1 MCLPFLICMLGDIW
15 MGYLEPRSSHGS
27 TYNVVNY
34 CLHGRKDEQS
44 HERAIAIDAHCIPEE
59 DIENG
64 SAWQSF
70 DQMTKKYGNDLPHK
84 GKKAVT
90 YYHYVI
96 APDPKDFEGRD
107 REEMLSKVQQ
117 CARSWAERCAPNQ
130 QWLIVYHNDSRC
142 GNIHAHLIVGN
153 TNVYTGARCHV
164 SKEDQLEQRRVLDEE
179 SRRAG
184 LSALGDRLVVKDA
197 DEALE
202 ERNAQRRE
210 RGEREVP
217 KTVST
222 RQTTQKEVMTKA
234 ERYMRDG
241 QSWKARLRQIVDECA
256 WESDSFAGFQRLLRF
271 YGCTATV
278 TRSGQIT
285 YTIGDRRCSAKKLGL
300 MYQTDFLASQF
311 MDLRF
316 TKAGWAAERGHWRQM
331 RDAGLRVPKVSD
343 EDLEGLFPKMDALGV
358 YNDRSAAACV
368 AQCRE
373 KARLAMN
380 QREALER
387 NLATLSKDLDDAH
400 LVASMKDGIEK
411 GRIAGRIHLDQVPYG
426 EEAVRNYEAARK
438 RLQRRRY
445 ATDAASLEQR
455 YADTMSALAD
465 ARAQEARLTQTL
477 RDSLDVQRI
486 LKGMGAALD
495 SAQESER
502 LRYGSRL
509 ADQRRAESRA
519 RYSQEAG
526 HVPARIVFI
535 RADGS
540 RSDTGQAAGT
550 QWQDPDRTA
559 KAALA
564 SSIAQKPRGP
574 IEIPVLKT
582 PSDLLQDA
590 GSVSTP
596 TAPTPIVQP
605 AQQAPA
611 QRFVPSQAARPA
623 PAPQVPAAPAVG
635 APAAAP
641 SRGLDRLAA
650 TARPKDPVQMPQ
662 QTQEQ
667 PVPVQP
673 KPEDRS

>member
-1 MCLPFLICMLGDIW
+1 

-184 LSALGDRLVVKDA
+184 LSALGDRLVVNDA

-373 KARLAMN
+373 KAREAMD

-400 LVASMKDGIEK
+400 LVASMRGGVEK
-411 GRIAGRIHLDQVPYG
+411 GRVAGRIHLDQVPYG

-438 RLQRRRY
+438 RLQRRCY
-445 ATDAASLEQR
+445 TTDASSLEQR
-455 YADTMSALAD
+455 YADTLSALAD
-465 ARAQEARLTQTL
+465 AKAQEARLTQAL
-477 RDSLDVQRI
+477 KDSLEVQRV

-495 SAQESER
+495 KAQENEK

-519 RYSQEAG
+519 RYSKEAG

-535 RADGS
+535 RANGT
-540 RSDTGQAAGT
+540 RSDSGQVSSM
-550 QWQDPDRTA
+550 QWQDPDRAA
-559 KAALA
+559 KASLA
-564 SSIAQKPRGP
+564 ASVAQKPRGP

-605 AQQAPA
+605 GIQAPA
-611 QRFVPSQAARPA
+611 QKPLPAQPVRPA
-623 PAPQVPAAPAVG
+623 PLPHVPAAPSVG
-635 APAAAP
+635 TSAAAP

-650 TARPKDPVQMPQ
+650 TAAPQEPAQMPQ

-667 PVPVQP
+667 PAPIEP
-673 KPEDRS
+673 KSEDRS

>member
-1 MCLPFLICMLGDIW
+1 MS
-15 MGYLEPRSSHGS
+15 YLKRQSSHGS
-27 TYNVVNY
+27 TRNLIAY
-34 CLHGRKDEQS
+34 LHGHDGQ
-44 HERAIAIDAHCIPEE
+44 ERAIEE
-59 DIENG
+59 DFAFISYKSVE
-64 SAWQSF
+64 AETEWKDF
-70 DQMTKKYGNDLPHK
+70 DATAKKYGHDK
-84 GKKAVT
+84 AVASKKAVT
-90 YYHYVI
+90 YIHYVI
-96 APDPKDFEGRD
+96 APDPEDFIGHD
-107 REEMLSKVQQ
+107 KAEMLAKVRQ
-117 CARSWAERCAPNQ
+117 CATSWAERCLPHQ
-130 QWLIVYHNDSRC
+130 QWLIIYHDDGHN
-142 GNIHAHLIVGN
+142 GNIHAHVVAGTTDLK
-153 TNVYTGARCHV
+153 TRKKCHA
-164 SKEDQLEQRRVLDEE
+164 SKKDLLREREILNEED
-179 SRRAG
+179 RRAG
-184 LSALGDRLVVKDA
+184 LSALADRPAMSA
-197 DEALE
+197 DEALD
-202 ERNAQRRE
+202 ERNAERRE

-217 KTVST
+217 KTVSA
-222 RQTTQKEVMTKA
+222 RQTTQREVMTKA

-316 TKAGWAAERGHWRQM
+316 TKAGWAAERGHWRQA
-331 RDAGLRVPKVSD
+331 RDAGLRVPKVTD
-343 EDLEGLFPKMDALGV
+343 ADLEGLFPKMDALGV

-373 KARLAMN
+373 KAREAMD

-387 NLATLSKDLDDAH
+387 NLKALSKDLDDAH
-400 LVASMKDGIEK
+400 LVASMGDGIEK
-411 GRIAGRIHLDQVPYG
+411 GRVAGRIHLDQVPYG
-426 EEAVRNYEAARK
+426 EDAVRQYEAARK

-445 ATDAASLEQR
+445 ATDAAALEQR
-455 YADTMSALAD
+455 YADTMTALAD
-465 ARAQEARLTQTL
+465 ARAQEDRLTQAL
-477 RDSLDVQRI
+477 RDSLDIQRI

-495 SAQESER
+495 SAQENER

-519 RYSQEAG
+519 RYSKEAG

-574 IEIPVLKT
+574 IEIPVLKA
-582 PSDLLQDA
+582 PADLLQDA
-590 GSVSTP
+590 GSSTAA
-596 TAPTPIVQP
+596 APTPTVQP
-605 AQQAPA
+605 VQQVPA
-611 QRFVPSQAARPA
+611 ERPMPTQPARPA

-650 TARPKDPVQMPQ
+650 TARPHEPVQMPLHQAFPQVKQPERPARPLQ
-662 QTQEQ
+662 QQDEQE
-667 PVPVQP
+667 
-673 KPEDRS
+673 R

>member
-1 MCLPFLICMLGDIW
+1 MS
-15 MGYLEPRSSHGS
+15 YLESHHSHGS
-27 TYNVVNY
+27 AYNVVNY
-34 CLHGRKDEQS
+34 CLHGHKGVKA
-44 HERAIAIDAHCIPEE
+44 HERALAIDANYIPEE

-64 SAWQSF
+64 VAWKAF
-70 DQMTKKYGNDLPHK
+70 DRVAKRYGNDRDYH
-84 GKKAVT
+84 GKKAIT
-90 YYHYVI
+90 YCHYVI
-96 APDPKDFEGRD
+96 APNPEDFRGADKD
-107 REEMLSKVQQ
+107 EMLAKVRQ
-117 CARSWAERCAPNQ
+117 CATRWAERCVPDQ
-130 QWLIVYHNDSRC
+130 QWLIVYHDDSAC
-142 GNIHAHLIVGN
+142 GNIHAHIIVGN
-153 TNVYTGARCHV
+153 TDMLTHRRCQV
-164 SKEDQLEQRRVLDEE
+164 SKSDVETQRRILDEE

-184 LSALGDRLVVKDA
+184 LEALGDRLVINDA
-197 DEALE
+197 DEALD
-202 ERNAQRRE
+202 ERNAKRRE

-400 LVASMKDGIEK
+400 LVASMKAGVEK
-411 GRIAGRIHLDQVPYG
+411 GRIDGRIHLDQVPYG

-438 RLQRRRY
+438 RLQRRCY
-445 ATDAASLEQR
+445 TTDASSLEQR
-455 YADTMSALAD
+455 YADTLSALAD
-465 ARAQEARLTQTL
+465 AKAQEARLTQAL
-477 RDSLDVQRI
+477 KDSLEVQRV

-495 SAQESER
+495 KAQENEK

-519 RYSQEAG
+519 RYSKEAG

-535 RADGS
+535 RADGT
-540 RSDTGQAAGT
+540 RSDSGQASSMH
-550 QWQDPDRTA
+550 WQDPDRAA
-559 KAALA
+559 KASLA
-564 SSIAQKPRGP
+564 ASVAHKPRGP
-574 IEIPVLKT
+574 IEIPVLKA
-582 PSDLLQDA
+582 PADLLQDA
-590 GSVSTP
+590 GSGSAP
-596 TAPTPIVQP
+596 AAPTPIVQP
-605 AQQAPA
+605 AQQTPIQRPA
-611 QRFVPSQAARPA
+611 SAAQPARPA
-623 PAPQVPAAPAVG
+623 PAPVPAAPSVG

>member
-1 MCLPFLICMLGDIW
+1 MS
-15 MGYLEPRSSHGS
+15 YLKRQSSHGS
-27 TYNVVNY
+27 TRNLIAY
-34 CLHGRKDEQS
+34 LHGHDGQ
-44 HERAIAIDAHCIPEE
+44 ERAIEE
-59 DIENG
+59 DFAFLDYRNIE
-64 SAWQSF
+64 AETEWKEF
-70 DQMTKKYGNDLPHK
+70 DATAKKYGHDK
-84 GKKAVT
+84 AVAGKRAVT
-90 YYHYVI
+90 YIHYVI
-96 APDPKDFEGRD
+96 APDPEDFIGHD
-107 REEMLSKVQQ
+107 KAEMLAKVRQ
-117 CARSWAERCAPNQ
+117 CATGWAERCLPHQ
-130 QWLIVYHNDSRC
+130 QYVIIYHDDGANH
-142 GNIHAHLIVGN
+142 NIHAHIVAG
-153 TNVYTGARCHV
+153 TTDLKTRKKCHA
-164 SKEDQLEQRRVLDEE
+164 SKKDLLREREILNEED
-179 SRRAG
+179 RRAG
-184 LSALGDRLVVKDA
+184 LSALADRPAASAEK
-197 DEALE
+197 ALD

-210 RGEREVP
+210 HGEREVP
-217 KTVST
+217 RTVSS

-285 YTIGDRRCSAKKLGL
+285 YTIDDRRCSAKKLGL

-316 TKAGWAAERGHWRQM
+316 TKAGWAAERGHWRQA
-331 RDAGLRVPKVSD
+331 RDAGLRVPKVTD
-343 EDLEGLFPKMDALGV
+343 ADLEGLFPKMDALGV

-373 KARLAMN
+373 KARDAMD

-387 NLATLSKDLDDAH
+387 NLKALSKDLDDAH
-400 LVASMKDGIEK
+400 LVASMQAGVEK
-411 GRIAGRIHLDQVPYG
+411 GRVSGRIHMDQVDYG
-426 EEAVRNYEAARK
+426 EEAVRQYEAARK

-445 ATDAASLEQR
+445 MTDAGSLEQR

-465 ARAQEARLTQTL
+465 ARAQEARLTQAL
-477 RDSLDVQRI
+477 KDSLDVQRI

-495 SAQESER
+495 KAQENEK

-519 RYSQEAG
+519 RYNKEAG

-540 RSDTGQAAGT
+540 RSDSGQT
-550 QWQDPDRTA
+550 SSLQWQDPDRTA

-574 IEIPVLKT
+574 IEIPVLKA

-590 GSVSTP
+590 GSSTAP
-596 TAPTPIVQP
+596 IPTPIVQP
-605 AQQAPA
+605 AQQATA
-611 QRFVPSQAARPA
+611 QRPVPSRAARPVPSQH
-623 PAPQVPAAPAVG
+623 VPAVPSVG

-641 SRGLDRLAA
+641 SQGLDRLAA
-650 TARPKDPVQMPQ
+650 TAAPQEPAQMPLHQ
-662 QTQEQ
+662 AFPQFRQPEQ
-667 PVPVQP
+667 PARPPQQEDE
-673 KPEDRS
+673 PER

>member
-1 MCLPFLICMLGDIW
+1 MS
-15 MGYLEPRSSHGS
+15 YLESHHSHGS
-27 TYNVVNY
+27 AYNVVNY
-34 CLHGRKDEQS
+34 CLHGHKGVKA
-44 HERAIAIDAHCIPEE
+44 HERALAIDANYIPEE

-64 SAWQSF
+64 VAWKAF
-70 DQMTKKYGNDLPHK
+70 DRVAKRYGNDRDYH
-84 GKKAVT
+84 GKKAIT
-90 YYHYVI
+90 YCHYVI
-96 APDPKDFEGRD
+96 APNPEDFRGADKD
-107 REEMLSKVQQ
+107 EMLAKVRQ
-117 CARSWAERCAPNQ
+117 CATRWAERCVPDQ
-130 QWLIVYHNDSRC
+130 QWLIVYHDDSAC
-142 GNIHAHLIVGN
+142 GNIHAHIIVGN
-153 TNVYTGARCHV
+153 TDMLTHRRCQV
-164 SKEDQLEQRRVLDEE
+164 SKSDVETQRRILDEE

-184 LSALGDRLVVKDA
+184 LEALGDRLVINDA
-197 DEALE
+197 DEALD
-202 ERNAQRRE
+202 ERNAKRRE
-210 RGEREVP
+210 RSEREVP

-222 RQTTQKEVMTKA
+222 RQTTQREVMSKA

-316 TKAGWAAERGHWRQM
+316 TKAGWAAERGHWRQV

-343 EDLEGLFPKMDALGV
+343 EDLEGLFPKMDRLGI

-373 KARLAMN
+373 KAREAMD

-387 NLATLSKDLDDAH
+387 NLATLGKDLDDAH
-400 LVASMKDGIEK
+400 LVASMKAGVEK
-411 GRIAGRIHLDQVPYG
+411 GRIDGRIHLDQVDYG
-426 EEAVRNYEAARK
+426 EEAVQQYEAARK

-445 ATDAASLEQR
+445 ETDAESLEQR

-465 ARAQEARLTQTL
+465 ARAQEAKLTQAL

-486 LKGMGAALD
+486 LNGMGAALD
-495 SAQESER
+495 SAQENER

-535 RADGS
+535 RADGT
-540 RSDTGQAAGT
+540 RSDAGQAIGPH
-550 QWQDPDRTA
+550 WQDPSRMA
-559 KAALA
+559 KASLA
-564 SSIAQKPRGP
+564 ASVDQKQRGP
-574 IEIPVLKT
+574 IEIPVLKS
-582 PSDLLQDA
+582 PADLLQDA
-590 GSVSTP
+590 GNSGAAIV
-596 TAPTPIVQP
+596 PTPIVQP
-605 AQQAPA
+605 GKQAPA
-611 QRFVPSQAARPA
+611 QKPLPARPVRPA
-623 PAPQVPAAPAVG
+623 PLPHVPAAPSVG
-635 APAAAP
+635 TSAAAP

-650 TARPKDPVQMPQ
+650 TAAPQEPAQMPQ

-667 PVPVQP
+667 PAPIEP
-673 KPEDRS
+673 KSEDRS

>member
-1 MCLPFLICMLGDIW
+1 MS
-15 MGYLEPRSSHGS
+15 YLESHHSHGS
-27 TYNVVNY
+27 AYNVVNY
-34 CLHGRKDEQS
+34 CLHGHKGVKA
-44 HERAIAIDAHCIPEE
+44 HERALAIDANYIPEE

-64 SAWQSF
+64 VAWKAF
-70 DQMTKKYGNDLPHK
+70 DRVAKRYGNDRDYH
-84 GKKAVT
+84 GKKAIT
-90 YYHYVI
+90 YCHYVI
-96 APDPKDFEGRD
+96 APNPEDFRGADKD
-107 REEMLSKVQQ
+107 EMLAKVRQ
-117 CARSWAERCAPNQ
+117 CATRWAERCVPDQ
-130 QWLIVYHNDSRC
+130 QWLIVYHDDSAC
-142 GNIHAHLIVGN
+142 GNIHAHIIVGN
-153 TNVYTGARCHV
+153 TDMLTHRRCQV
-164 SKEDQLEQRRVLDEE
+164 SKSDVETQRRILDEE

-184 LSALGDRLVVKDA
+184 LEALGDRLVINDA
-197 DEALE
+197 DEALD
-202 ERNAQRRE
+202 ERNAKRRE
-210 RGEREVP
+210 RSEREVP

-222 RQTTQKEVMTKA
+222 RQTTQREVMSKA
-234 ERYMRDG
+234 ERYMHDG

-316 TKAGWAAERGHWRQM
+316 TKAGWAAERGHWRQV

-343 EDLEGLFPKMDALGV
+343 EDLEGLFPKMDRLGI

-373 KARLAMN
+373 KAREAMD

-387 NLATLSKDLDDAH
+387 NLATLGKDLDDAH
-400 LVASMKDGIEK
+400 LVASMKAGVEK
-411 GRIAGRIHLDQVPYG
+411 GRIDGRIHLDQVDYG
-426 EEAVRNYEAARK
+426 EEAVQQYEAARK

-445 ATDAASLEQR
+445 ETDAESLEQR

-465 ARAQEARLTQTL
+465 ARAQEAKLTQAL

-486 LKGMGAALD
+486 LNGMGAALD
-495 SAQESER
+495 SAQENER

-519 RYSQEAG
+519 RYSKEAG

-535 RADGS
+535 RADGT
-540 RSDTGQAAGT
+540 RSDAGQAIGPH
-550 QWQDPDRTA
+550 WQDPSRMA
-559 KAALA
+559 KASLA
-564 SSIAQKPRGP
+564 ASVDQKQRGP
-574 IEIPVLKT
+574 IEIPVLKS
-582 PSDLLQDA
+582 PADLLQDA
-590 GSVSTP
+590 GNSGAAIV
-596 TAPTPIVQP
+596 PTPIVQP
-605 AQQAPA
+605 GIQAPA
-611 QRFVPSQAARPA
+611 QKPLPAQPVRPA
-623 PAPQVPAAPAVG
+623 PLPHVPAAPSVG
-635 APAAAP
+635 TSAAAP

-650 TARPKDPVQMPQ
+650 TAAPQEPAQMPQ

-667 PVPVQP
+667 PAPIEP
-673 KPEDRS
+673 KSEDRS

>member
-1 MCLPFLICMLGDIW
+1 MS
-15 MGYLEPRSSHGS
+15 YLEPHHSHGS
-27 TYNVVNY
+27 AYNVVNY
-34 CLHGRKDEQS
+34 CLHGHKGVKA
-44 HERAIAIDAHCIPEE
+44 HERALAIDANYIPEE

-64 SAWQSF
+64 VAWKAF
-70 DQMTKKYGNDLPHK
+70 DRVAKRYGNDKDYH
-84 GKKAVT
+84 GKKAIT
-90 YYHYVI
+90 YCHYVI
-96 APDPKDFEGRD
+96 APDPKDFEGKD
-107 REEMLSKVQQ
+107 PKEMLAKV
-117 CARSWAERCAPNQ
+117 RRCATNWARRCFPDQ
-130 QWLIVYHNDSRC
+130 QWIIVYHNDSAC
-142 GNIHAHLIVGN
+142 GNTHAHVIVGN
-153 TNVYTGARCHV
+153 TNVLTGRRCQV
-164 SKEDQLEQRRVLDEE
+164 SRRDIEEQRRVLNEE
-179 SRRAG
+179 DRKAG
-184 LSALGDRLVVKDA
+184 LSALADRPRVA
-197 DEALE
+197 ENALN
-202 ERNAQRRE
+202 ERNVKRRE
-210 RGEREVP
+210 RGECEVP
-217 KTVST
+217 KTVSS
-222 RQTTQKEVMTKA
+222 RQTTQREVMTKA

-316 TKAGWAAERGHWRQM
+316 TKAGWAAERGHWRQV
-331 RDAGLRVPKVSD
+331 RDAGLRVPKVTD
-343 EDLEGLFPKMDALGV
+343 EDLEGLFPKMEALGI
-358 YNDRSAAACV
+358 YNDRSAASCV

-373 KARLAMN
+373 KAREAMD

-387 NLATLSKDLDDAH
+387 NLMALSKDIDDAH

-411 GRIAGRIHLDQVPYG
+411 GRVAGRIYLDQVDYG
-426 EEAVRNYEAARK
+426 EEAVRQYEAARK

-465 ARAQEARLTQTL
+465 ARVQEAKLTQAL
-477 RDSLDVQRI
+477 KDSLDVQRI

-495 SAQESER
+495 KAQENEK

-535 RADGS
+535 RADGT
-540 RSDTGQAAGT
+540 RSDAGQAIGPH
-550 QWQDPDRTA
+550 WQDPSRMA
-559 KAALA
+559 KASLA
-564 SSIAQKPRGP
+564 ASVDQKQRGP
-574 IEIPVLKT
+574 IEIPVLKS
-582 PSDLLQDA
+582 PADLLQDA
-590 GSVSTP
+590 GNSGAAIV
-596 TAPTPIVQP
+596 PTPIVQP
-605 AQQAPA
+605 GIQAPA
-611 QRFVPSQAARPA
+611 QMPLPAQPVRPA
-623 PAPQVPAAPAVG
+623 PLPHVPAAPSVG
-635 APAAAP
+635 TSAAAP

-650 TARPKDPVQMPQ
+650 TAAPQEPAQMPQ

-667 PVPVQP
+667 PAPIEP
-673 KPEDRS
+673 KSEDRS

>member
-1 MCLPFLICMLGDIW
+1 MS
-15 MGYLEPRSSHGS
+15 YLKRQSSHGS
-27 TYNVVNY
+27 TRNLIAY
-34 CLHGRKDEQS
+34 LHGHGGQ
-44 HERAIAIDAHCIPEE
+44 ERAIEE
-59 DIENG
+59 DFAFLDYRNIE
-64 SAWQSF
+64 AETEWKDF
-70 DQMTKKYGNDLPHK
+70 DATAKKYGHDK
-84 GKKAVT
+84 ASAGKKAVT
-90 YYHYVI
+90 YVHYVI
-96 APDPKDFEGRD
+96 APDPEDFIGHD
-107 REEMLSKVQQ
+107 KAEMLAKVRQ
-117 CARSWAERCAPNQ
+117 CATSWAERCLPHQ
-130 QWLIVYHNDSRC
+130 QYVIIYHDDGRN
-142 GNIHAHLIVGN
+142 GNIHAHVVAGVTDLK
-153 TNVYTGARCHV
+153 TRKKCHA
-164 SKEDQLEQRRVLDEE
+164 SKKDLLREREILNEED
-179 SRRAG
+179 RRAG
-184 LSALGDRLVVKDA
+184 LSALADRPARVA
-197 DEALE
+197 DEALD
-202 ERNAQRRE
+202 ERNVQRRE

-217 KTVST
+217 RTVSS

-316 TKAGWAAERGHWRQM
+316 TKAGWAAERGHWRQV

-343 EDLEGLFPKMDALGV
+343 EDLEGLFPKMDRLGI

-373 KARLAMN
+373 KAREAMD
-380 QREALER
+380 QRESLER
-387 NLATLSKDLDDAH
+387 NLKALSKDLDDAH
-400 LVASMKDGIEK
+400 LVASMQAGVEK
-411 GRIAGRIHLDQVPYG
+411 GRVGGRIHLDQVPYG
-426 EEAVRNYEAARK
+426 EEAVRQYEAARK

-465 ARAQEARLTQTL
+465 ARAQEARLTQML

-486 LKGMGAALD
+486 LKGMGEALD
-495 SAQESER
+495 SAQEGER
-502 LRYGSRL
+502 LRYESRL

-519 RYSQEAG
+519 RYSQKAG

-540 RSDTGQAAGT
+540 RSDAGQASSV

-559 KAALA
+559 KAFLA
-564 SSIAQKPRGP
+564 ASVAQKPRGP
-574 IEIPVLKT
+574 IEIPVLKA
-582 PSDLLQDA
+582 PADLLQ
-590 GSVSTP
+590 GSGNGRP
-596 TAPTPIVQP
+596 EEAPTPIVQP
-605 AQQAPA
+605 AQQAPT
-611 QRFVPSQAARPA
+611 QRPVPTQAARPA
-623 PAPQVPAAPAVG
+623 PAPVPAAPSVG

-650 TARPKDPVQMPQ
+650 SARPPVQLPLHQAFPQ
-662 QTQEQ
+662 VKQPERPARPLQQQDEQE
-667 PVPVQP
+667 
-673 KPEDRS
+673 R

>member
-1 MCLPFLICMLGDIW
+1 MS
-15 MGYLEPRSSHGS
+15 YLKRQSSHGS
-27 TYNVVNY
+27 TRNLIAY
-34 CLHGRKDEQS
+34 LHGRDGQ
-44 HERAIAIDAHCIPEE
+44 ERAIEE
-59 DIENG
+59 DFAFISYKSVE
-64 SAWQSF
+64 AETEWKDF
-70 DQMTKKYGNDLPHK
+70 DATVKRYGHDK
-84 GKKAVT
+84 AVAGKKAVT
-90 YYHYVI
+90 YVHYVI
-96 APDPKDFEGRD
+96 APDPKDFDGHD
-107 REEMLSKVQQ
+107 PKEMLAKVRQ
-117 CARSWAERCAPNQ
+117 CATGWAERCLPHQ
-130 QWLIVYHNDSRC
+130 QYVIIYHDDGHN
-142 GNIHAHLIVGN
+142 GNIHAHVVAGITDLK
-153 TNVYTGARCHV
+153 TRKKCHA
-164 SKEDQLEQRRVLDEE
+164 SKKDLLREREILNEEDRK
-179 SRRAG
+179 AG
-184 LSALGDRLVVKDA
+184 LSALADRPDRDA
-197 DEALE
+197 ERALD
-202 ERNAQRRE
+202 ERNAQRRK

-217 KTVST
+217 KTVSA
-222 RQTTQKEVMTKA
+222 RQTTQREVMTKA

-285 YTIGDRRCSAKKLGL
+285 YTIGDRRCSAKKLGM

-316 TKAGWAAERGHWRQM
+316 TKAGWAAERGHWRQV

-535 RADGS
+535 RSDGS

-574 IEIPVLKT
+574 IEIPVLKA
-582 PSDLLQDA
+582 PADLLQDA
-590 GSVSTP
+590 GSGSTP
-596 TAPTPIVQP
+596 AALTPIVQP

-611 QRFVPSQAARPA
+611 QRSVPAQPARPA
-623 PAPQVPAAPAVG
+623 PAPHVPAAPAVG
-635 APAAAP
+635 TPAAVP

-650 TARPKDPVQMPQ
+650 SARPKEPVRA
-662 QTQEQ
+662 QEQ
-667 PVPVQP
+667 AFTQVRPIEQP
-673 KPEDRS
+673 TRPPMQFDEPER

>member
-1 MCLPFLICMLGDIW
+1 MS
-15 MGYLEPRSSHGS
+15 YLKRQSSHGS
-27 TYNVVNY
+27 TRNLIAY
-34 CLHGRKDEQS
+34 LHGHDGQ
-44 HERAIAIDAHCIPEE
+44 ERAIEE
-59 DIENG
+59 DFAFISYKSVE
-64 SAWQSF
+64 AETEWK
-70 DQMTKKYGNDLPHK
+70 DLDATAKKYGHDK
-84 GKKAVT
+84 AVAGKKAVT
-90 YYHYVI
+90 YIHYVI
-96 APDPKDFEGRD
+96 APDPRDFEGKD
-107 REEMLSKVQQ
+107 PKEMLRKVRQ
-117 CARSWAERCAPNQ
+117 CAVGWAERCLPNQ
-130 QWLIVYHNDSRC
+130 PYVIIYHDDGHN
-142 GNIHAHLIVGN
+142 GNIHAHVVASTTDLK
-153 TNVYTGARCHV
+153 TRKKCHA
-164 SKEDQLEQRRVLDEE
+164 SKKDLLREREILDEE
-179 SRRAG
+179 SRRVG
-184 LSALGDRLVVKDA
+184 LEALGDRLIMKDA
-197 DEALE
+197 ERALD
-202 ERNAQRRE
+202 ERNAQRRK

-217 KTVST
+217 KTVSA
-222 RQTTQKEVMTKA
+222 RQTTQREVMTKA

-316 TKAGWAAERGHWRQM
+316 TKAGWAAERGHWRQA

-343 EDLEGLFPKMDALGV
+343 EDLKGLFPKMEALGI
-358 YNDRSAAACV
+358 YNDKSAASCV

-373 KARLAMN
+373 KARMAMD
-380 QREALER
+380 QRETLER
-387 NLATLSKDLDDAH
+387 NLKALSKDLDDAH
-400 LVASMKDGIEK
+400 LVASMKAGVEK
-411 GRIAGRIHLDQVPYG
+411 GRIDGRIHLDQVDYG
-426 EEAVRNYEAARK
+426 EESVRQYEAARK

-465 ARAQEARLTQTL
+465 ARAQEAKLTQAL

-509 ADQRRAESRA
+509 ADKRRAESRA

-535 RADGS
+535 RADGT
-540 RSDTGQAAGT
+540 RSGMAAIQKPP
-550 QWQDPDRTA
+550 QWQNPDRTA

-564 SSIAQKPRGP
+564 ASMAQKPRGP
-574 IEIPVLKT
+574 IEIPVLKA
-582 PSDLLQDA
+582 PADLLQDA
-590 GSVSTP
+590 GNSGAATV
-596 TAPTPIVQP
+596 PTPIVQP
-605 AQQAPA
+605 VQQAPA
-611 QRFVPSQAARPA
+611 QRSVPAAQSAHQAPT
-623 PAPQVPAAPAVG
+623 PHVPAAPSVG
-635 APAAAP
+635 TSAAAP

-650 TARPKDPVQMPQ
+650 SARPKEPVRA
-662 QTQEQ
+662 QEQ
-667 PVPVQP
+667 AFTQVRPIEQP
-673 KPEDRS
+673 TRPPMQFDEPER

>member
-1 MCLPFLICMLGDIW
+1 MS
-15 MGYLEPRSSHGS
+15 YLKRQSSHGS
-27 TYNVVNY
+27 TRNLIAY
-34 CLHGRKDEQS
+34 LHGHGDQ
-44 HERAIAIDAHCIPEE
+44 ERAIEE
-59 DIENG
+59 DFAFISYKDVE
-64 SAWQSF
+64 AETEWKSF
-70 DQMTKKYGNDLPHK
+70 DATVKKYGHDK
-84 GKKAVT
+84 AVAGKKAVT
-90 YYHYVI
+90 YIHYVI
-96 APDPKDFEGRD
+96 APDPKDFVGQDPEK
-107 REEMLSKVQQ
+107 MLKKVRQ
-117 CARSWAERCAPNQ
+117 CATGWAERCLPNQ
-130 QWLIVYHNDSRC
+130 QYVIIYHDDGANH
-142 GNIHAHLIVGN
+142 NIHAHIVAGV
-153 TNVYTGARCHV
+153 TDLKTRKKCHA
-164 SKEDQLEQRRVLDEE
+164 SKKDLLREREILNEED
-179 SRRAG
+179 RRAG
-184 LSALGDRLVVKDA
+184 LSALEDRPARDA
-197 DEALE
+197 EEALD
-202 ERNAQRRE
+202 ERNARRRE

-217 KTVST
+217 RTVSS

-285 YTIGDRRCSAKKLGL
+285 YTIDDRRCSAKKLGL

-316 TKAGWAAERGHWRQM
+316 TKAGWAAERGHWRQA
-331 RDAGLRVPKVSD
+331 RDAGLRVPKVTD
-343 EDLEGLFPKMDALGV
+343 ADLEGLFPKMDALGV

-373 KARLAMN
+373 KARVAMD

-387 NLATLSKDLDDAH
+387 NLKALSKDIDDAH
-400 LVASMKDGIEK
+400 LVASMRGGVEK
-411 GRIAGRIHLDQVPYG
+411 GRVAGRIHLDQVDYG
-426 EEAVRNYEAARK
+426 EEAVRQYEAARK

-445 ATDAASLEQR
+445 ATDAGSLEQR

-465 ARAQEARLTQTL
+465 ARAQEAKLTQAL

-495 SAQESER
+495 KAKENEK

-540 RSDTGQAAGT
+540 RSDAGQTAGA
-550 QWQDPDRTA
+550 QWKDPDKTA

-564 SSIAQKPRGP
+564 SSVAQKPRGP

-596 TAPTPIVQP
+596 AAPTPIVQP

-611 QRFVPSQAARPA
+611 QRSVPAQPARPA
-623 PAPQVPAAPAVG
+623 PAPVPAAPSIG

-650 TARPKDPVQMPQ
+650 SARPQEPTQMPQ
-662 QTQEQ
+662 QAFPQVKPPQQATRPQQQPDEQE
-667 PVPVQP
+667 
-673 KPEDRS
+673 R

>member
-1 MCLPFLICMLGDIW
+1 MS
-15 MGYLEPRSSHGS
+15 YLESHHSHGS
-27 TYNVVNY
+27 AYNVVNY
-34 CLHGRKDEQS
+34 CLHGHKGVKA
-44 HERAIAIDAHCIPEE
+44 HERALAIDANYIPEE

-64 SAWQSF
+64 VAWKAF
-70 DQMTKKYGNDLPHK
+70 DRVAKRYGNDRDYH
-84 GKKAVT
+84 GKKAIT
-90 YYHYVI
+90 YCHYVI
-96 APDPKDFEGRD
+96 APNPEDFRGADKD
-107 REEMLSKVQQ
+107 EMLAKVRQ
-117 CARSWAERCAPNQ
+117 CATRWAERCVPDQ
-130 QWLIVYHNDSRC
+130 QWLIVYHDDSAC
-142 GNIHAHLIVGN
+142 GNIHAHIIVGN
-153 TNVYTGARCHV
+153 TDMLTHRRCQV
-164 SKEDQLEQRRVLDEE
+164 SKSDVETQRRILDEE

-184 LSALGDRLVVKDA
+184 LEALGDRLVINDA
-197 DEALE
+197 DEALD
-202 ERNAQRRE
+202 ERNAKRRE
-210 RGEREVP
+210 RSEREVP

-222 RQTTQKEVMTKA
+222 RQTTQREVMSKA

-316 TKAGWAAERGHWRQM
+316 TKAGWAAERGHWRQV

-343 EDLEGLFPKMDALGV
+343 ADLEGLFPKMERLGI
-358 YNDRSAAACV
+358 YNDRSAAAAV

-373 KARLAMN
+373 KAREAMD
-380 QREALER
+380 QRGALER
-387 NLATLSKDLDDAH
+387 NLATLGKDLDDAH
-400 LVASMKDGIEK
+400 LVASMKAGVEK
-411 GRIAGRIHLDQVPYG
+411 GRIDGRIHLDQVDYG
-426 EEAVRNYEAARK
+426 EEAVQQYEAARK

-445 ATDAASLEQR
+445 ETDAESLEQR

-465 ARAQEARLTQTL
+465 ARAQEAKLTQAL
-477 RDSLDVQRI
+477 KDSLDVQRI

-495 SAQESER
+495 KAQESER

-574 IEIPVLKT
+574 IEIPVLKA
-582 PSDLLQDA
+582 PADLLQDA
-590 GSVSTP
+590 GISTAA
-596 TAPTPIVQP
+596 APTPTVQP
-605 AQQAPA
+605 VQQVPA
-611 QRFVPSQAARPA
+611 ERPMPTQPARPA

>member
-1 MCLPFLICMLGDIW
+1 MS
-15 MGYLEPRSSHGS
+15 YLEPHHSHGS
-27 TYNVVNY
+27 AYNVVNY
-34 CLHGRKDEQS
+34 CLHGHKGVKA
-44 HERAIAIDAHCIPEE
+44 HERALAIDANYIPEE

-64 SAWQSF
+64 VAWKAF
-70 DQMTKKYGNDLPHK
+70 DRVAKRYGNDKDYH
-84 GKKAVT
+84 GKKAIT
-90 YYHYVI
+90 YCHYVI
-96 APDPKDFEGRD
+96 APDPKDFEGKD
-107 REEMLSKVQQ
+107 PKEMLAKV
-117 CARSWAERCAPNQ
+117 RRCATNWARRCFPDQ
-130 QWLIVYHNDSRC
+130 QWIIVYHNDSAC
-142 GNIHAHLIVGN
+142 GNTHAHVIVGN
-153 TNVYTGARCHV
+153 TNVLTGRRCQV
-164 SKEDQLEQRRVLDEE
+164 SRRDIEEQRRVLNEE
-179 SRRAG
+179 DRKAG
-184 LSALGDRLVVKDA
+184 LSALADRPRVA
-197 DEALE
+197 ENALN
-202 ERNAQRRE
+202 ERNVKRRE
-210 RGEREVP
+210 RGECEVP
-217 KTVST
+217 KTVSS
-222 RQTTQKEVMTKA
+222 RQTTQREVMTKA

-316 TKAGWAAERGHWRQM
+316 TKAGWAAERGHWRQV
-331 RDAGLRVPKVSD
+331 RDAGLRVPKVTD
-343 EDLEGLFPKMDALGV
+343 EDLEGLFPKMEALGI
-358 YNDRSAAACV
+358 YNDRSAASCV

-373 KARLAMN
+373 KAREAMD

-387 NLATLSKDLDDAH
+387 NLMALSKDIDDAH

-411 GRIAGRIHLDQVPYG
+411 GRVAGRIYLDQVDYG
-426 EEAVRNYEAARK
+426 EEAVRQYEAARK

-465 ARAQEARLTQTL
+465 ARVQEAKLTQAL
-477 RDSLDVQRI
+477 KDSLDVQRI

-495 SAQESER
+495 KAQENEK

-535 RADGS
+535 RADGT
-540 RSDTGQAAGT
+540 RSDAGQAIGPH
-550 QWQDPDRTA
+550 WQDPSRMA
-559 KAALA
+559 KASLA
-564 SSIAQKPRGP
+564 ASVDQKQRGP
-574 IEIPVLKT
+574 IEIPVLKS
-582 PSDLLQDA
+582 PADLLQDA
-590 GSVSTP
+590 GNSGAAIV
-596 TAPTPIVQP
+596 PTPIVQP
-605 AQQAPA
+605 GIQAPA
-611 QRFVPSQAARPA
+611 QKPLPAQPVRPA
-623 PAPQVPAAPAVG
+623 PLPHVPAAPSVG
-635 APAAAP
+635 TSAAAP

-650 TARPKDPVQMPQ
+650 TAAPQEPAQMPQ

-667 PVPVQP
+667 PAPIEP
-673 KPEDRS
+673 KSEDRS

>member
-1 MCLPFLICMLGDIW
+1 MS
-15 MGYLEPRSSHGS
+15 YLESHHSHGS
-27 TYNVVNY
+27 AYNVVNY
-34 CLHGRKDEQS
+34 CLHGHKGVKA
-44 HERAIAIDAHCIPEE
+44 HERALAIDANYIPEE

-64 SAWQSF
+64 TAWKAF
-70 DQMTKKYGNDLPHK
+70 DRVAKRYGNDRDYH
-84 GKKAVT
+84 GKKAIT
-90 YYHYVI
+90 YCHYVI
-96 APDPKDFEGRD
+96 APNPEDFRGADKD
-107 REEMLSKVQQ
+107 EMLAKVRQ
-117 CARSWAERCAPNQ
+117 CATRWAERCVPDQ
-130 QWLIVYHNDSRC
+130 QWLIVYHDDSAC
-142 GNIHAHLIVGN
+142 GNIHAHIIVGN
-153 TNVYTGARCHV
+153 TDMLTHRRCQV
-164 SKEDQLEQRRVLDEE
+164 SKSDVETQRRILDEE

-184 LSALGDRLVVKDA
+184 LEALGDRLVINDA
-197 DEALE
+197 DEALD
-202 ERNAQRRE
+202 ERNAKRRE
-210 RGEREVP
+210 RSEREVP

-222 RQTTQKEVMTKA
+222 RQTTQREVMSKA

-316 TKAGWAAERGHWRQM
+316 TKAGWAAERGHWRQV

-343 EDLEGLFPKMDALGV
+343 EDLEGLFPKMDRLGI

-373 KARLAMN
+373 KAREAMD

-387 NLATLSKDLDDAH
+387 NLATLGKDLDDAH
-400 LVASMKDGIEK
+400 LVASMKAGVEK
-411 GRIAGRIHLDQVPYG
+411 GRIDGRIHLDQVDYG
-426 EEAVRNYEAARK
+426 EEAVQQYEAARK

-445 ATDAASLEQR
+445 ETDAESLEQR

-465 ARAQEARLTQTL
+465 ARAQEAKLTQAL
-477 RDSLDVQRI
+477 KDSLDVQRI
-486 LKGMGAALD
+486 LNGMGAALD
-495 SAQESER
+495 KAQESER
-502 LRYGSRL
+502 LRYSSRL

-535 RADGS
+535 RADGT
-540 RSDTGQAAGT
+540 RSGMAAIQKPP
-550 QWQDPDRTA
+550 QWQNPDRTA

-564 SSIAQKPRGP
+564 ASMAQKPRGP
-574 IEIPVLKT
+574 IEIPVLKA
-582 PSDLLQDA
+582 PADLLQDA
-590 GSVSTP
+590 GSG
-596 TAPTPIVQP
+596 TATVPTPIVQP
-605 AQQAPA
+605 VQQAPA
-611 QRFVPSQAARPA
+611 QRSVPAAQSAHQAPT
-623 PAPQVPAAPAVG
+623 PHVPAAPAVG
-635 APAAAP
+635 TPAAVP

-650 TARPKDPVQMPQ
+650 TARPKEPVHMPL

-667 PVPVQP
+667 PAPIQP

>member
-1 MCLPFLICMLGDIW
+1 MS
-15 MGYLEPRSSHGS
+15 YLKRQSSHGS
-27 TYNVVNY
+27 TRNLIAY
-34 CLHGRKDEQS
+34 LHGHDGQ
-44 HERAIAIDAHCIPEE
+44 ERAIEE
-59 DIENG
+59 DFAFISYKSVEEETEWKDLD
-64 SAWQSF
+64 A
-70 DQMTKKYGNDLPHK
+70 TVKKYGHDK
-84 GKKAVT
+84 AVADKKAVT
-90 YYHYVI
+90 YIHYVI
-96 APDPKDFEGRD
+96 APDPEDFVGQD
-107 REEMLSKVQQ
+107 PKEMLAKVRQ
-117 CARSWAERCAPNQ
+117 CATGWAERCLPHQ
-130 QWLIVYHNDSRC
+130 QYVIIYHDDGHN
-142 GNIHAHLIVGN
+142 GNIHAHIVAGI
-153 TNVYTGARCHV
+153 TDLKTRKKCHA
-164 SKEDQLEQRRVLDEE
+164 SKKDLLREREILDEE

-197 DEALE
+197 DEALD

-217 KTVST
+217 KTVSS
-222 RQTTQKEVMTKA
+222 RQTTQREVMTKA
-234 ERYMRDG
+234 ERYMKDG

-278 TRSGQIT
+278 TKSGQIT

-316 TKAGWAAERGHWRQM
+316 TKAGWAAERGHWRQA
-331 RDAGLRVPKVSD
+331 REAGLRVPKVSD
-343 EDLEGLFPKMDALGV
+343 ADLEGLFPKMEALGI

-373 KARLAMN
+373 KARESMD

-400 LVASMKDGIEK
+400 LVASMRDGIEK
-411 GRIAGRIHLDQVPYG
+411 GRISGRIHLDQVPYG
-426 EEAVRNYEAARK
+426 EEAVRQYEAARK

-445 ATDAASLEQR
+445 TTDASSLEQR

-465 ARAQEARLTQTL
+465 AKAQETKLTQAL

-495 SAQESER
+495 SAQENER

-519 RYSQEAG
+519 RYSKEAG

-535 RADGS
+535 RADGT
-540 RSDTGQAAGT
+540 RSDSGQASSM
-550 QWQDPDRTA
+550 QWQDPDRAA
-559 KAALA
+559 KASLA
-564 SSIAQKPRGP
+564 ASVAQKPRGP
-574 IEIPVLKT
+574 IEIPVLKA
-582 PSDLLQDA
+582 PADLLQDA
-590 GSVSTP
+590 GSGSAP
-596 TAPTPIVQP
+596 AAPTPIVQP
-605 AQQAPA
+605 AQQTPIQRPA
-611 QRFVPSQAARPA
+611 SAAQPARPA
-623 PAPQVPAAPAVG
+623 PAPVPAAPSVG

-650 TARPKDPVQMPQ
+650 TARPKEPEQMPQ
-662 QTQEQ
+662 QTFPQFKPPHQVTRPQQQPDEQE
-667 PVPVQP
+667 
-673 KPEDRS
+673 R

>member
-1 MCLPFLICMLGDIW
+1 MS
-15 MGYLEPRSSHGS
+15 YLKRQSSHGS
-27 TYNVVNY
+27 TRNLIAY
-34 CLHGRKDEQS
+34 LHGHGGQ
-44 HERAIAIDAHCIPEE
+44 ERAIEE
-59 DIENG
+59 DFAFLDYRNVE
-64 SAWQSF
+64 AETEWKDF
-70 DQMTKKYGNDLPHK
+70 DATTKKYGHDK
-84 GKKAVT
+84 AVAGKKAVT
-90 YYHYVI
+90 FIHYVI
-96 APDPKDFEGRD
+96 APDPEDFVGHSKA
-107 REEMLSKVQQ
+107 EMLAKVRQ
-117 CARSWAERCAPNQ
+117 CATGWAERCLPHQ
-130 QWLIVYHNDSRC
+130 QYLIIYHDDGHN
-142 GNIHAHLIVGN
+142 GNIHAHIVAG
-153 TNVYTGARCHV
+153 TTDLKTRKKCHA
-164 SKEDQLEQRRVLDEE
+164 SKKDLLREREILDEE

-197 DEALE
+197 DEALA

-217 KTVST
+217 RTVSS
-222 RQTTQKEVMTKA
+222 RQTTQREVMTKA

-256 WESDSFAGFQRLLRF
+256 WESDSFAGFQRLMRF

-316 TKAGWAAERGHWRQM
+316 TKAGWAAERGHWRQA

-343 EDLEGLFPKMDALGV
+343 EDLESLFPKMEALGI
-358 YNDRSAAACV
+358 YNDRSASACV

-373 KARLAMN
+373 KAREAMD

-387 NLATLSKDLDDAH
+387 NLKALSKDLDDAH
-400 LVASMKDGIEK
+400 LVASMRAGVEK
-411 GRIAGRIHLDQVPYG
+411 GRIAGRIHLDQVSYG
-426 EEAVRNYEAARK
+426 EEAVRQYEAARK

-465 ARAQEARLTQTL
+465 ARAQEAKLTQAL
-477 RDSLDVQRI
+477 KDSLDVQRI

-574 IEIPVLKT
+574 IEIPVLKA
-582 PSDLLQDA
+582 PADLLQDA
-590 GSVSTP
+590 GDSTA
-596 TAPTPIVQP
+596 TVPTPIIQS

-611 QRFVPSQAARPA
+611 PRPVPARAARPA
-623 PAPQVPAAPAVG
+623 PSLVPTAPAVG

-650 TARPKDPVQMPQ
+650 SARPQEPMRQAFPQVRPLQQPARPPQ
-662 QTQEQ
+662 QPDEQE
-667 PVPVQP
+667 
-673 KPEDRS
+673 R

>member
-44 HERAIAIDAHCIPEE
+44 HGRAIAIDAHCIPEE

-217 KTVST
+217 KTVSS

-285 YTIGDRRCSAKKLGL
+285 YTIGDRRCSAKKLGM

-316 TKAGWAAERGHWRQM
+316 TKAGWVAERGHWRQV
-331 RDAGLRVPKVSD
+331 RDAGLRVPKVTD
-343 EDLEGLFPKMDALGV
+343 ADLEGLFPKMDALGV
-358 YNDRSAAACV
+358 YNDRSASACV

-373 KARLAMN
+373 KAREAMD
-380 QREALER
+380 QRESLER
-387 NLATLSKDLDDAH
+387 NLKALSKDLDDAH
-400 LVASMKDGIEK
+400 LVASMQAGVEK
-411 GRIAGRIHLDQVPYG
+411 GRVGGRIHLDQVPYG
-426 EEAVRNYEAARK
+426 EGAVRQYEAARK

-465 ARAQEARLTQTL
+465 ARAQEARLTQML

-486 LKGMGAALD
+486 LKGMGEALD
-495 SAQESER
+495 SAQEGER
-502 LRYGSRL
+502 LRYESRL

-519 RYSQEAG
+519 RYSQKAG

-540 RSDTGQAAGT
+540 RSDAGQASSV

-559 KAALA
+559 KAFLA
-564 SSIAQKPRGP
+564 ASVAQKPRGP
-574 IEIPVLKT
+574 IEIPVLKA
-582 PSDLLQDA
+582 PADLLQ
-590 GSVSTP
+590 GSGNGRP
-596 TAPTPIVQP
+596 EEAPTPIVQP
-605 AQQAPA
+605 AQQAPT
-611 QRFVPSQAARPA
+611 QRPVPTQAARPA
-623 PAPQVPAAPAVG
+623 PAPVPAAPSVG